1 MKFIVHWTQSQ
12 TNYRDAIDRFKK
24 NGAQMPDGVTML
36 GRWWGMNGQGF
47 AVVETDNAKAMFESV
62 AEWGEFLTMDVTPAV
77 EDTEAGEV
85 LAKLF

>member
-12 TNYRDAIDRFKK
+12 ANYRDGIEKFKK
-24 NGAQMPDGVTML
+24 TGGRVPEGSTML

-47 AVVETDNAKAMFESV
+47 AIVETDDAKLMFESV
-62 AEWGEFLTMDVTPAV
+62 AEWGEFLTFDVTPCV

-85 LAKLF
+85 IAKLF